1 MDNAHYSYNF
11 GFFSCPKS
19 QVESFLIINIFFIVN
34 NTEFLQ
40 EENKKATVN
49 VQTCI
54 TFYWLQKL
62 HRNIVL
68 GPLHCI
74 TTLNLVTLHP
84 TLGKTAGQHGSVFNL
99 A

>member
-49 VQTCI
+49 VQ
-54 TFYWLQKL
+54 K
-62 HRNIVL
+62 
-68 GPLHCI
+68 
-74 TTLNLVTLHP
+74 
-84 TLGKTAGQHGSVFNL
+84 
-99 A
+99 

>member
-49 VQTCI
+49 VQTLLFSDSKSSIIAFFVAPC
-54 TFYWLQKL
+54 
-62 HRNIVL
+62 
-68 GPLHCI
+68 
-74 TTLNLVTLHP
+74 
-84 TLGKTAGQHGSVFNL
+84 TASQY
-99 A
+99 

>member
-49 VQTCI
+49 VQTLLFIDSKSSII
-54 TFYWLQKL
+54 TFFLA
-62 HRNIVL
+62 
-68 GPLHCI
+68 GPLPASNSGENCWPAWFR
-74 TTLNLVTLHP
+74 V
-84 TLGKTAGQHGSVFNL
+84 
-99 A
+99 